1 MSKTDTKKRW
11 TAKEVEYIK
20 ANATAISIKDMATK
34 LGRSELS
41 VQLYML
47 RHGIAR
53 HQQVKRNLLRELI
66 GVKIDTAYFHP
77 TKDFYRATKINQVR
91 FQQIW
96 QGYRQATSEEMER
109 VAHHLNFSREE
120 LLKFLFNRQLN
131 LFDND

>member
-77 TKDFYRATKINQVR
+77 TKDFYRAVNINQDR

-96 QGYRQATSEEMER
+96 QGYRQASSDEMER

-131 LFDND
+131 LFDKD

>member
-77 TKDFYRATKINQVR
+77 IKDFYRAVNINQVR

-96 QGYRQATSEEMER
+96 QGYRQASSDEMER

-131 LFDND
+131 LFDKD